1 VAHDRPRQSEAAR
14 LVRPD
19 HFEHGFRRHLEIV
32 AAAPS
37 ARDRARERGVVDAI
51 PDEGFI
57 DMDGNDLADV
67 ALLTVPPAKGM
78 KLFVETNL
86 LRSPVYSELHRGSLT
101 RAASAG
107 CRAGMVRGSSRPPR
121 YATISYPK
129 LRSSTILDP

>member
-19 HFEHGFRRHLEIV
+19 HFRRHLEIV

-37 ARDRARERGVVDAI
+37 ARDRARKRGVVDAI

-67 ALLTVPPAKGM
+67 AFADRAPGERHEALRRDQPAARK
-78 KLFVETNL
+78 
-86 LRSPVYSELHRGSLT
+86 
-101 RAASAG
+101 
-107 CRAGMVRGSSRPPR
+107 RPPELGV
-121 YATISYPK
+121 ISW
-129 LRSSTILDP
+129 RAQASR